1 MNDLLRVYVLHNFGL
16 KLISLALAVALWL
29 AVSGQAPAE
38 VAVDVPIE
46 FQNIPANLEI
56 GSENIPRAQVRLRGP
71 ERAISGLRTSD
82 VRAAIDLTGA
92 GPGQRT
98 FNLTQNV
105 SYPHQLDVTQVTPSH
120 LQLTFDTRLT
130 RQVAVHPRVVGTFA
144 NLYTISNMQAN
155 PSVVTINGPR
165 KRVEAVDAAVT
176 DPVDA
181 SGTVDQATF
190 VTHAYVSDPMVQ
202 VVNAG
207 PIRVT
212 ITMQKA
218 VPASASAPQKPQ

>member
-1 MNDLLRVYVLHNFGL
+1 MKDLVRIYVLHNFSL
-16 KLISLALAVALWL
+16 KVISLTLAVGLWL
-29 AVSGQAPAE
+29 AVSGQSPAE

-46 FQNIPANLEI
+46 FQNIPASLEI

-71 ERAISGLRTSD
+71 APAISGLRTSD
-82 VRAAIDLTGA
+82 VRATIDLTGA

-98 FNLTQNV
+98 FNLTENV

-130 RQVAVHPRVVGTFA
+130 RQVAVHPQVVGTFA
-144 NLYTISNMQAN
+144 NQYTISNMQAN

-165 KRVEAVDAAVT
+165 KRVEAVDVAIT

-181 SGTVDQATF
+181 SGTVGQATF

-202 VVNAG
+202 VVNSG

-212 ITMQKA
+212 ITMQRT
-218 VPASASAPQKPQ
+218 VPASARVPHTQ

>member
-1 MNDLLRVYVLHNFGL
+1 MKDLLRVYVLHNFGL

-29 AVSGQAPAE
+29 AVSGQSPAE

-46 FQNIPANLEI
+46 FQNIPPNLEI

-71 ERAISGLRTSD
+71 ERAISGLRSSD

-92 GPGQRT
+92 TPGQRT

-144 NLYTISNMQAN
+144 DEYTIGNVHAN

-165 KRVEAVDAAVT
+165 KRVEAVDMAIT

-181 SGTVDQATF
+181 SGTVDQTTF

-202 VVNAG
+202 VVNSG
-207 PIRVT
+207 PVRVT

-218 VPASASAPQKPQ
+218 APAGASAPHKPE

>member
-1 MNDLLRVYVLHNFGL
+1 
-16 KLISLALAVALWL
+16 
-29 AVSGQAPAE
+29 
-38 VAVDVPIE
+38 
-46 FQNIPANLEI
+46 
-56 GSENIPRAQVRLRGP
+56 
-71 ERAISGLRTSD
+71 

-92 GPGQRT
+92 VPGQRT
-98 FNLTQNV
+98 FTLTQNV
-105 SYPHQLDVTQVTPSH
+105 SYPHELDVTQVTPTH

-130 RQVAVHPRVVGTFA
+130 RQVQVKPRVVGTFA
-144 NLYTISNMQAN
+144 DEYTIGNVQAN

-165 KRVEAVDAAVT
+165 KRVEAVDAAIT

-181 SGTVDQATF
+181 SGSVDQTTF

-212 ITMQKA
+212 INMQKA
-218 VPASASAPQKPQ
+218 APRGAPHKSE

>member
-1 MNDLLRVYVLHNFGL
+1 MRDLLRVYVLHNLGL

-29 AVSGQAPAE
+29 AVSGQSPAE

-71 ERAISGLRTSD
+71 ERAISGLRPSD

-92 GPGQRT
+92 SPGQRT

-130 RQVAVHPRVVGTFA
+130 RQVTVHPRVVGSFA
-144 NLYTISNMQAN
+144 NEYTIGNVQVN
-155 PSVVTINGPR
+155 PSVVTITGPR
-165 KRVEAVDAAVT
+165 KRVEAVDTAIT

-181 SGTVDQATF
+181 SGAVDQVTF

-202 VVNAG
+202 VVNSG
-207 PIRVT
+207 PVRVT
-212 ITMQKA
+212 ITMQKTGPP
-218 VPASASAPQKPQ
+218 PASRP

>member
-1 MNDLLRVYVLHNFGL
+1 MKDMLRLYVLHNFGL

-29 AVSGQAPAE
+29 AVSGQSPTE
-38 VAVDVPIE
+38 VAIDVPIE
-46 FQNIPANLEI
+46 FENIPSNLEI

-92 GPGQRT
+92 APGQRT

-105 SYPHQLDVTQVTPSH
+105 TYPHQLDVTQVTPSH

-144 NLYTISNMQAN
+144 DQYTIGNMQAN

-165 KRVEAVDAAVT
+165 KRVEAVDAAIT

-190 VTHAYVSDPMVQ
+190 LTHAYVSDPMVQ
-202 VVNAG
+202 VVNSG
-207 PIRVT
+207 PVRVT
-212 ITMQKA
+212 ITMQKVA
-218 VPASASAPQKPQ
+218 PAEASAPNKTQ

>member
-1 MNDLLRVYVLHNFGL
+1 MKELFQVYVLHNFGL

-29 AVSGQAPAE
+29 AVSGQAPTE

-71 ERAISGLRTSD
+71 ERAINGLRTSD

-92 GPGQRT
+92 VPGQRT
-98 FNLTQNV
+98 FTLTQNV
-105 SYPHQLDVTQVTPSH
+105 SYPHELDVTQVTPTH

-144 NLYTISNMQAN
+144 DEYTIGNVQAN

-165 KRVEAVDAAVT
+165 KRVEAVDAAIT

-181 SGTVDQATF
+181 SGAVDQTTF

-202 VVNAG
+202 VVNPG

-212 ITMQKA
+212 INMQKA
-218 VPASASAPQKPQ
+218 APTGAPHKSE

>member
-1 MNDLLRVYVLHNFGL
+1 MKDLFRVYVLHNLGL
-16 KLISLALAVALWL
+16 KMISLALAIALWM
-29 AVSGQAPAE
+29 AVSGQSPAE

-46 FQNIPANLEI
+46 FHNIPPNLEI

-71 ERAISGLRTSD
+71 ERAINGLRTSD
-82 VRAAIDLTGA
+82 VRATIDLTGA
-92 GPGQRT
+92 VPGQRT
-98 FNLTQNV
+98 FTLTENV
-105 SYPHQLDVTQVTPSH
+105 SYPHEQLNVTQVTPSH

-144 NLYTISNMQAN
+144 DEYTIGNVQAN
-155 PSVVTINGPR
+155 PAVVTINGPR
-165 KRVEAVDAAVT
+165 KRVEAVDAAIT

-181 SGTVDQATF
+181 SGAVDQTTF

-212 ITMQKA
+212 INMQKA
-218 VPASASAPQKPQ
+218 APAGAPRK

>member
-1 MNDLLRVYVLHNFGL
+1 MKELFQVYVLHNFGL

-29 AVSGQAPAE
+29 AVSGQAPTE

-71 ERAISGLRTSD
+71 ERAINGLRTSD

-92 GPGQRT
+92 VPGQRT
-98 FNLTQNV
+98 FTLTQNV
-105 SYPHQLDVTQVTPSH
+105 SYPHELDVTQVTPTH
-120 LQLTFDTRLT
+120 LQLTFDTRLA

-144 NLYTISNMQAN
+144 DEYTIGNVQAN

-165 KRVEAVDAAVT
+165 KRVEAVDAAIT

-181 SGTVDQATF
+181 SGAVDQTTF

-202 VVNAG
+202 VVNPG

-212 ITMQKA
+212 INMQKA
-218 VPASASAPQKPQ
+218 APTGAPHKSE

>member
-1 MNDLLRVYVLHNFGL
+1 MKELFRVYVLHNFGL

-29 AVSGQAPAE
+29 AVSGQAPTE

-71 ERAISGLRTSD
+71 ERAINGLRAAD

-92 GPGQRT
+92 VRGQHT
-98 FNLTQNV
+98 FALTQNV
-105 SYPHQLDVTQVTPSH
+105 SYPPELKVTQVTPTH

-144 NLYTISNMQAN
+144 
-155 PSVVTINGPR
+155 
-165 KRVEAVDAAVT
+165 
-176 DPVDA
+176 
-181 SGTVDQATF
+181 
-190 VTHAYVSDPMVQ
+190 
-202 VVNAG
+202 
-207 PIRVT
+207 
-212 ITMQKA
+212 
-218 VPASASAPQKPQ
+218 

>member
-1 MNDLLRVYVLHNFGL
+1 MKELFQVYMLHNFGL

-29 AVSGQAPAE
+29 AVSGQAPTE

-71 ERAISGLRTSD
+71 ERAINGLRSSD

-92 GPGQRT
+92 VPGQRT
-98 FNLTQNV
+98 FTLTQNV
-105 SYPHQLDVTQVTPSH
+105 SYPHELDVTQVTPTH

-144 NLYTISNMQAN
+144 DEYTIGNVQAN

-165 KRVEAVDAAVT
+165 KRVEAVDAAIT

-181 SGTVDQATF
+181 SGAVDQTTF
-190 VTHAYVSDPMVQ
+190 MTHAYVSDPMVQ

-212 ITMQKA
+212 INMQKA
-218 VPASASAPQKPQ
+218 APAGAPHKSE

>member
-1 MNDLLRVYVLHNFGL
+1 MKELFQVYVLHNFGL

-29 AVSGQAPAE
+29 AVSGQAPTE

-71 ERAISGLRTSD
+71 ERAINGLRASD

-92 GPGQRT
+92 VPGQRT
-98 FNLTQNV
+98 FTLTQNV
-105 SYPHQLDVTQVTPSH
+105 SYPHELDVTQVTPTH

-144 NLYTISNMQAN
+144 DEYTIGNVQAN

-165 KRVEAVDAAVT
+165 KRVEAVDAAIT

-181 SGTVDQATF
+181 SGTVDQTTF

-212 ITMQKA
+212 INMQKA
-218 VPASASAPQKPQ
+218 APGSAPHKSE

>member
-1 MNDLLRVYVLHNFGL
+1 MKELFQVYVLHNFGL

-29 AVSGQAPAE
+29 AVSGQAPTE

-71 ERAISGLRTSD
+71 ERAINGLRASD

-92 GPGQRT
+92 VPGQRT
-98 FNLTQNV
+98 FTLTQNV
-105 SYPHQLDVTQVTPSH
+105 SYPHELDVTQVTPTH

-144 NLYTISNMQAN
+144 DEYTIGNVQAN

-165 KRVEAVDAAVT
+165 KRVEAVDAAIT

-181 SGTVDQATF
+181 SGTVDQTTF

-212 ITMQKA
+212 INMQKA
-218 VPASASAPQKPQ
+218 ATGSAPHKSE